1 MVTIPREKM
10 TFEGCL
16 GFFRANDIHKWILA
30 SEEGRGGLKHWQIR
44 YQFTE
49 SKQDEH
55 FLFWSNRGAHFEPSK
70 EWTDYE
76 RKGGRFLTSDD
87 TSEIIKMRFGV
98 LKGWQKDLLQIV
110 DSQNDRQID
119 ICFDRDGGRGKSW
132 LVGNLHESG
141 RGFVVNTLL
150 QSAREIGADICN
162 GYRGEPYIL
171 VDLAR
176 AQSVND
182 SKLWIGLEKIKDGL
196 VFDARYG
203 RHVKN
208 IRGAKIVVFCNK
220 LPSSSKL
227 SADRWRIMDLQEYNK
242 IHGDS
247 LP

>member
-1 MVTIPREKM
+1 MVTIPRAKM
-10 TFEGCL
+10 TFEEVL
-16 GFFRANDIHKWILA
+16 GFFRTNDIHKWIFA
-30 SEEGRGGLKHWQIR
+30 AEEGRGGLKHWQIR

-76 RKGGRFLTSDD
+76 RKSGKYLTSDD
-87 TSEIIKMRFGV
+87 TRDIICMRFGV
-98 LKGWQKDLLQIV
+98 LKGWQRHLLSLV
-110 DSQNDRQID
+110 DTQSDRQLD
-119 ICFDRDGGRGKSW
+119 ICLDRDGGHGKSW
-132 LVGNLHESG
+132 MVGHLYECG

-176 AQSVND
+176 AQNVND
-182 SKLWIGLEKIKDGL
+182 AKLWIGLEKIKDGL
-196 VFDARYG
+196 VFDPRYG

-208 IRGAKIVVFCNK
+208 IRGAKILVFCNK
-220 LPSSSKL
+220 MPRSNLLSK
-227 SADRWRIMDLQEYNK
+227 DRWRVMDLQNHN
-242 IHGDS
+242 ILDGDS